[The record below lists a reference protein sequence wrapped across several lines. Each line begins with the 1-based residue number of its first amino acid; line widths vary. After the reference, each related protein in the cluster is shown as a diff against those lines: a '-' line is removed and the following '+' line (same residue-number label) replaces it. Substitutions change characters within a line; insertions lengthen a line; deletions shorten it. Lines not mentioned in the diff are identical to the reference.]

1 MKPFGTDHHG
11 RGMMYMPYNKH
22 NFYGHTGDTFGVHS
36 MGVYNEQDGVAIAV
50 NMNGGTIPFTDFLQE
65 VFSNIY
71 KE

>member
-1 MKPFGTDHHG
+1 MKPFGTDRHG

-36 MGVYNEQDGVAIAV
+36 IGVYNEQDGVSIAV
-50 NMNGGTIPFTDFLQE
+50 NMNGGTIPFTDFLQG
-65 VFSNIY
+65 VFSSIY